1 MKLVNTLYNL
11 EFDLIENQILV
22 LSIENHLAYSNILET
37 LWKQYK
43 GEGGDFILSDESKEL
58 KLSQKMECIYNIFN
72 TNTNDRKIITKLY
85 QELTF
90 QNDTLLQ
97 EESVLFKQELISY
110 FDKVIST
117 VPYSLKYNFDTDLS
131 SLMKSI
137 SVEIDDDSDS
147 LLEKTMQYIKLM
159 NQICGV
165 EIFVIPNLKAYFSP
179 EEIIQLYEFTIYNKI
194 YLIVI
199 EAIQTPHIEPHIEGE
214 KCWIIDEDLCIIEL

>member
-1 MKLVNTLYNL
+1 MKLVNTLYDL

-22 LSIENHLAYSNILET
+22 LSIENHLVYSNILET

-43 GEGGDFILSDESKEL
+43 GENGDFILSDESKEL
-58 KLSQKMECIYNIFN
+58 KLSQKMDCIYNIFN
-72 TNTNDRKIITKLY
+72 INTNDRKIITKLY

-117 VPYSLKYNFDTDLS
+117 VPYNLKYNFDTDLS
-131 SLMKSI
+131 SLMKSL

-147 LLEKTMQYIKLM
+147 LLEKMMQYINLM

-165 EIFVIPNLKAYFSP
+165 NIFVIPNLKAYFST

-199 EAIQTPHIEPHIEGE
+199 EAIQTPHIEA
-214 KCWIIDEDLCIIEL
+214 DLKK

>member
-165 EIFVIPNLKAYFSP
+165 NIFVIPNLKAYFST

-199 EAIQTPHIEPHIEGE
+199 EAIQTPHIEGE
-214 KCWIIDEDLCIIEL
+214 KGWIIDDDLCIIEL

>member
-1 MKLVNTLYNL
+1 MKLVNTLYGL

-22 LSIENHLAYSNILET
+22 LSIENHVAYSNILGT

-43 GEGGDFILSDESKEL
+43 GEDGDFILSDGSKEL
-58 KLSQKMECIYNIFN
+58 KLSQKIECIYNIFSIDA
-72 TNTNDRKIITKLY
+72 NDKKIITKLY

-117 VPYSLKYNFDTDLS
+117 VPYNLKYNFDTDLS

-147 LLEKTMQYIKLM
+147 LLEKMMQYIKLM

-165 EIFVIPNLKAYFSP
+165 SILVIPSLKACFST

-199 EAIQTPHIEPHIEGE
+199 EAIQTPHIERE
-214 KCWIIDEDLCIIEL
+214 KGWIIDEDLCIIEL

>member
-1 MKLVNTLYNL
+1 MKLVNTLYGL
-11 EFDLIENQILV
+11 EFDSIENQILV
-22 LSIENHLAYSNILET
+22 LSIENHVAYSNILGT

-43 GEGGDFILSDESKEL
+43 GEDGDFILSDGSKEL
-58 KLSQKMECIYNIFN
+58 KLSQKIECIYNIFSIN
-72 TNTNDRKIITKLY
+72 ANDKKIITKLY

-117 VPYSLKYNFDTDLS
+117 VPYNLKYNFDTDLS

-147 LLEKTMQYIKLM
+147 LLEKMMQYIKLM
-159 NQICGV
+159 NQIGGLS
-165 EIFVIPNLKAYFSP
+165 IFVIPSLKACFST

-199 EAIQTPHIEPHIEGE
+199 EAIQTPHIERE
-214 KCWIIDEDLCIIEL
+214 KGWIIDEDLCIIEL

>member
-22 LSIENHLAYSNILET
+22 LSIENHLVYSNILET

-43 GEGGDFILSDESKEL
+43 GENGDFILSDESKEL
-58 KLSQKMECIYNIFN
+58 KLSQKMDCIYNIFSI
-72 TNTNDRKIITKLY
+72 NTNDRKIITKLY
-85 QELTF
+85 QEL
-90 QNDTLLQ
+90 
-97 EESVLFKQELISY
+97 ISY
-110 FDKVIST
+110 FDKAIST
-117 VPYSLKYNFDTDLS
+117 VPYNLKYNFDTDLS
-131 SLMKSI
+131 SLMKSL

-147 LLEKTMQYIKLM
+147 LLEKMMQYINLM

-165 EIFVIPNLKAYFSP
+165 NIFVIPNLKAYFST

-199 EAIQTPHIEPHIEGE
+199 EAIQTPHIEGE

>member
-1 MKLVNTLYNL
+1 MKLVNTLYDL

-22 LSIENHLAYSNILET
+22 LSIENHLVYSNILET

-43 GEGGDFILSDESKEL
+43 GENGDFILSDESKEL
-58 KLSQKMECIYNIFN
+58 KLSQKMDCIYNIFN
-72 TNTNDRKIITKLY
+72 INTNDRKIITKLY

-117 VPYSLKYNFDTDLS
+117 VPYNLKYNFDTDLS
-131 SLMKSI
+131 SLMKSL

-147 LLEKTMQYIKLM
+147 LLEKMMQYINLM

-165 EIFVIPNLKAYFSP
+165 NIFVIPNLKAYFL
-179 EEIIQLYEFTIYNKI
+179 QRKLYSFMNSQYTIKYI
-194 YLIVI
+194 L
-199 EAIQTPHIEPHIEGE
+199 
-214 KCWIIDEDLCIIEL
+214 LL

>member
-199 EAIQTPHIEPHIEGE
+199 EAIQTPHIEPHIEA
-214 KCWIIDEDLCIIEL
+214 DLKK

>member
-1 MKLVNTLYNL
+1 MKLVNTLYGL

-22 LSIENHLAYSNILET
+22 LSIENHVAYSNILGT

-43 GEGGDFILSDESKEL
+43 GEDGDFILSDGSKEL
-58 KLSQKMECIYNIFN
+58 KLSQKIECIYNIFSIN
-72 TNTNDRKIITKLY
+72 ANDKKIITKLY

-110 FDKVIST
+110 FDKIIST
-117 VPYSLKYNFDTDLS
+117 VPYNLKYNFDTDLS

-147 LLEKTMQYIKLM
+147 LLEKMMQYIKLM

-165 EIFVIPNLKAYFSP
+165 SIFVIPSLKACFST

-199 EAIQTPHIEPHIEGE
+199 EAIQTPHIEGE

>member
-1 MKLVNTLYNL
+1 MKLVNSLYGL

-22 LSIENHLAYSNILET
+22 LSIENHLAYSNILGT

-43 GEGGDFILSDESKEL
+43 GEGGDFILSDGSKEL
-58 KLSQKMECIYNIFN
+58 KLAQKIECIYNIFN
-72 TNTNDRKIITKLY
+72 INTNDRKIITKLY

-90 QNDTLLQ
+90 QNDNLLQ

-117 VPYSLKYNFDTDLS
+117 VPYNLKYNFDTDLS

-137 SVEIDDDSDS
+137 SVEIDDDADS
-147 LLEKTMQYIKLM
+147 LLEKMLQYIKLM

-165 EIFVIPNLKAYFSP
+165 EIFVIPNLKAYFST
-179 EEIIQLYEFTIYNKI
+179 EEIIQLYEFAIYNKI

-199 EAIQTPHIEPHIEGE
+199 ESIQTPHIESE
-214 KCWIIDEDLCIIEL
+214 KGWIIDEDLCIIEL

>member
-199 EAIQTPHIEPHIEGE
+199 EAIQTPHIEPHIE
-214 KCWIIDEDLCIIEL
+214 LT

>member
-1 MKLVNTLYNL
+1 MKLVNTLYDL

-22 LSIENHLAYSNILET
+22 LSIENHLVYSNILET

-43 GEGGDFILSDESKEL
+43 GESKEL
-58 KLSQKMECIYNIFN
+58 KLSQKMECIYNIFSI
-72 TNTNDRKIITKLY
+72 NTNDRKIITKLY

-110 FDKVIST
+110 FDKVVST
-117 VPYSLKYNFDTDLS
+117 VPYNLKYNFDTDLS

-147 LLEKTMQYIKLM
+147 LLEKMMQYINLM
-159 NQICGV
+159 NQIGAR
-165 EIFVIPNLKAYFSP
+165 I
-179 EEIIQLYEFTIYNKI
+179 
-194 YLIVI
+194 
-199 EAIQTPHIEPHIEGE
+199 
-214 KCWIIDEDLCIIEL
+214 

>member
-72 TNTNDRKIITKLY
+72 INTNDRKIITKLY

-165 EIFVIPNLKAYFSP
+165 NIFVIPNLKAYFST

-199 EAIQTPHIEPHIEGE
+199 EAIQTPHIEGE
-214 KCWIIDEDLCIIEL
+214 KGWIIDDDLCIIEL

>member
-1 MKLVNTLYNL
+1 M
-11 EFDLIENQILV
+11 D
-22 LSIENHLAYSNILET
+22 
-37 LWKQYK
+37 
-43 GEGGDFILSDESKEL
+43 
-58 KLSQKMECIYNIFN
+58 CIYNIFSI
-72 TNTNDRKIITKLY
+72 NTNDRKIITKLY

-97 EESVLFKQELISY
+97 EERVLFKQELISY
-110 FDKVIST
+110 FDKAIST
-117 VPYSLKYNFDTDLS
+117 VPYNLKYNFDTDLS
-131 SLMKSI
+131 SLMKSL

-147 LLEKTMQYIKLM
+147 LLEKMMQYINLM

-165 EIFVIPNLKAYFSP
+165 NIFVIPNLKAYFST

-199 EAIQTPHIEPHIEGE
+199 EAIQTPHIEGE

>member
-1 MKLVNTLYNL
+1 
-11 EFDLIENQILV
+11 
-22 LSIENHLAYSNILET
+22 
-37 LWKQYK
+37 
-43 GEGGDFILSDESKEL
+43 
-58 KLSQKMECIYNIFN
+58 MECIYNIFSI
-72 TNTNDRKIITKLY
+72 NTNDRKIITKLY

-110 FDKVIST
+110 FDKVVST
-117 VPYSLKYNFDTDLS
+117 VPYNLKYNFDTD
-131 SLMKSI
+131 
-137 SVEIDDDSDS
+137 DDDSDS
-147 LLEKTMQYIKLM
+147 LLEKMMQYINLM

-165 EIFVIPNLKAYFSP
+165 NIFVIPNLKAYFST

-199 EAIQTPHIEPHIEGE
+199 EAIQTPHIEGE

>member
-1 MKLVNTLYNL
+1 MKLVNTLYDL

-22 LSIENHLAYSNILET
+22 LSIENHLVYSNILET

-43 GEGGDFILSDESKEL
+43 GENGDFILSDESKEL
-58 KLSQKMECIYNIFN
+58 KLSQKMDCIYNIFN
-72 TNTNDRKIITKLY
+72 INTNDRKIITKLY

-117 VPYSLKYNFDTDLS
+117 VPYNLKYNFDTDLS
-131 SLMKSI
+131 SLMKSL

-147 LLEKTMQYIKLM
+147 LLEKMMQYINLM

-165 EIFVIPNLKAYFSP
+165 NIFVIPNLKAYFST

-199 EAIQTPHIEPHIEGE
+199 
-214 KCWIIDEDLCIIEL
+214 

>member
-1 MKLVNTLYNL
+1 MKLVNTLYGL

-43 GEGGDFILSDESKEL
+43 GESGDFILSDESKEL
-58 KLSQKMECIYNIFN
+58 KLSQKMECIYNIFCI
-72 TNTNDRKIITKLY
+72 TTNDKKIITKLY

-97 EESVLFKQELISY
+97 EESILFKQELITY

-117 VPYSLKYNFDTDLS
+117 VPYNLKYNFDTELS
-131 SLMKSI
+131 SLMKSV

-147 LLEKTMQYIKLM
+147 LLEKVMQYIKLM
-159 NQICGV
+159 NQICGI
-165 EIFVIPNLKAYFSP
+165 EIFVIPNLKSYFST
-179 EEIIQLYEFTIYNKI
+179 EDIIQLYEVAIYNKI

-199 EAIQTPHIEPHIEGE
+199 EPIQTPHIEG
-214 KCWIIDEDLCIIEL
+214 DVG